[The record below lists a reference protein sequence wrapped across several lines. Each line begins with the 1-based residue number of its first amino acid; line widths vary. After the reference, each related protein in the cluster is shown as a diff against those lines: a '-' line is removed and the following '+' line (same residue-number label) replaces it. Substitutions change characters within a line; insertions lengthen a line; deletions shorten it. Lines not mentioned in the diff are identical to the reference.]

1 MKLKDNILNDIRKN
15 HALRRALMDLDDKKE
30 STILRWLRENSTEL
44 LVYSRLQIISAYLKE
59 EIDDMV
65 ILEDHDFKPV
75 V

>member
-1 MKLKDNILNDIRKN
+1 MKLKDNILQDIRN
-15 HALRRALMDLDDKKE
+15 NPPLRRALMDIDDKKE

-44 LVYSRLQIISAYLKE
+44 LVYSRLQIISAYLKK